1 MDEQR
6 AIFDE
11 AYSLFTTEP
20 TESTRRRQDAMARW
34 IVDALDGFR
43 PASVLELGCGD
54 GSLLEALEA
63 AVPGVTFRGV
73 EPAPRSVAEATR
85 RGVAVSTGFAEA
97 LSTGGAA
104 DLCLS
109 VNVIEHVARPVDFLR
124 SMRDAVTAGGQVAV
138 ICPDGDVPNYE
149 LLFYD
154 HLYSMGRNALESL
167 CARAGL
173 VTLRTQKAPAALGP
187 FHMVVARPALD
198 HETPQPIVDPDDVRI
213 AEAKDSYM
221 VTWSRLEGIL
231 RERVGGA
238 APIVVFGNGDIAALL
253 RLYAPAVW
261 DMVDACAVDG
271 RPATA
276 RFLDRRLRSYES
288 LPAASVILLGVR
300 PGNHEAVARRLTGDG
315 HRVVRWDDVV
325 AA

>member
-1 MDEQR
+1 MDQQR

-20 TESTRRRQDAMARW
+20 TESTRKRQDAMAGW

-54 GSLLEALEA
+54 GSLLEALGA
-63 AVPGVTFRGV
+63 ALPGVSLRGV

-97 LSTGGAA
+97 LATGGA

-109 VNVIEHVARPVDFLR
+109 VNVIEHVAGPVDFLR
-124 SMRDAVTAGGQVAV
+124 SMRDAVSAGGQVAV

-154 HLYSMGRNALESL
+154 HLYSMGRNALQSL

-187 FHMVVARPALD
+187 FHMVVARPAHD
-198 HETPQPIVDPDDVRI
+198 DETPQPIVDPDDVRV

-231 RERVGGA
+231 RERVDGA

-261 DMVDACAVDG
+261 DRVDACAVDG
-271 RPATA
+271 RPAA
-276 RFLDRRLRSYES
+276 DRFLDRRLRSYES